1 MVDGDKIMFRVKF
14 KGREMGNLSLGF
26 ELLKKIYEKMGEKVA
41 VEREAKVEGRS
52 ITVILGKSR

>member
-1 MVDGDKIMFRVKF
+1 MFRVKF